1 MILMS
6 SIPSVIALWLYKT
19 KRDSR
24 RSIPFTN
31 EKLIYYLK

>member
-1 MILMS
+1 MILMNLVS
-6 SIPSVIALWLYKT
+6 SVIALWLYKT